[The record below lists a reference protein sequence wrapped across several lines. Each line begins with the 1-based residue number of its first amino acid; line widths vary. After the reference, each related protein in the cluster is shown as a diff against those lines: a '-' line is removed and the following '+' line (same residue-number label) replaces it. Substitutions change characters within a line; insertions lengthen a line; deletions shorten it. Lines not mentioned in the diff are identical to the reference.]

1 MAVEMSSVVIPSE
14 DIVARE
20 IKGEIIIIPMIAGI
34 GDLEDEL
41 FTLND
46 TAKAIWKQLDG
57 EKNLA
62 EIAANLADQYHTS
75 PAEIEKDVLGL
86 VNELVKLR
94 IVVNIDDL

>member
-1 MAVEMSSVVIPSE
+1 MSVDIYSVYVPSD

-20 IKGEIIIIPMIAGI
+20 IKGELIIIPMIAGI

-57 EKNLA
+57 KKNLA
-62 EIAANLADQYHTS
+62 EITANLANEYNTN
-75 PAEIEKDVLGL
+75 PAVIEKDVLGV
-86 VNELVKLR
+86 VNELLKLR
-94 IVVNIDDL
+94 IVVNVDDL

>member
-1 MAVEMSSVVIPSE
+1 MAIDIYSVYIPSE

-20 IKGEIIIIPMIAGI
+20 IKGELIIIPLAAGV

-57 EKNLA
+57 KRNLA
-62 EIAANLADQYHTS
+62 EITANLVNEYHTN
-75 PAEIEKDVLGL
+75 PDVIEQDVLGI
-86 VNELVKLR
+86 VNELVNLK